1 MAKQNKHVGSSLN
14 ELLREEDLL
23 AETQAKAMARV
34 VAWQLQQY
42 KNEKEL
48 SNKALAEAL
57 DTSRSSLARLLDP
70 ANTSITLNSIA
81 KVASLLGK
89 RMELKFVS

>member
-1 MAKQNKHVGSSLN
+1 MAKKNKHVGSSLN
-14 ELLREEDLL
+14 DLLCEENLL
-23 AETQAKAMARV
+23 AETQAEAMARV